1 LAALALPAPAQA
13 APTLFFDVRAP
24 AREPTPPVATRAL
37 ERRPGDQ
44 AVAATASP
52 AVNATRATVR
62 RLAIRAPARQAANP
76 RRVKRPPRHGHGHLS
91 CSMKRPFG
99 PPQSRA
105 ALATRAIPH
114 RISAVASSPPRLVA
128 MWLVG
133 VTAFTTV
140 LALQQRADARCEAQ
154 LVLFEIRSRVG
165 ELGQIAHSSQ
175 PGPAKRPLKLVEAD
189 LDAAERRIGAE
200 VARLGR
206 LDPDRGHAQI
216 ERHVDA
222 FFAVIDRTLP
232 FIAKGDDV
240 NGSAIFAKSY
250 EPGGPAFALTPALE
264 ARDARADG
272 DRARLLA
279 YVGSIVAMP
288 VTLLAFSLML
298 QRAIQARRRAVQAR
312 ERIENVDADVLA
324 RVGRR
329 RRLPTWSTCASA
341 SLGRS

>member
-1 LAALALPAPAQA
+1 
-13 APTLFFDVRAP
+13 
-24 AREPTPPVATRAL
+24 
-37 ERRPGDQ
+37 
-44 AVAATASP
+44 
-52 AVNATRATVR
+52 
-62 RLAIRAPARQAANP
+62 
-76 RRVKRPPRHGHGHLS
+76 
-91 CSMKRPFG
+91 
-99 PPQSRA
+99 
-105 ALATRAIPH
+105 
-114 RISAVASSPPRLVA
+114 

-133 VTAFTTV
+133 VTALTTV
-140 LALQQRADARCEAQ
+140 LALQQRADARREAQ

-264 ARDARADG
+264 ARDASARADG

-324 RVGRR
+324 RVGEAEE
-329 RRLPTWSTCASA
+329 LPTWSTCASA